1 MARTTEEE
9 GPTVEL
15 LFPEEVSKGA
25 PSVFRA
31 HGGGR
36 RSGLD
41 RHAERK
47 KGALVASVLVG
58 DVLRDGLRT
67 LKPVAG
73 IEVGALLAGM
83 QFRLAVGT
91 LNARVG

>member
-1 MARTTEEE
+1 M
-9 GPTVEL
+9 GSITVEL

-25 PSVFRA
+25 PRVFRA

-41 RHAERK
+41 RHPERK
-47 KGALVASVLVG
+47 QGALVASALVG
-58 DVLRDGLRT
+58 EALRDGLRA

-91 LNARVG
+91 LDERFG